1 MAGPRIE
8 NAHTAHI
15 IEMAKQ
21 YGQVIV
27 SSDKKHRSPEEMRA
41 IDTENKHL
49 KEYGVTYSF
58 NEEGYLV
65 LKKL

>member
-8 NAHTAHI
+8 NIHVMRFV
-15 IEMAKQ
+15 EMAKQ
-21 YGQVIV
+21 YGQVIM

-41 IDTENKHL
+41 IDTENEHL